1 NRLRSL
7 HKLAMPRPH
16 FLLCLRPPPRPTLFP
31 YTTLFRSE
39 DLPARQS
46 DSRPFDDA
54 GERAPAVSAR
64 GGRHRNYHED
74 LRGGAARST
83 AAAAIPSRA
92 GPASWN
98 ADYDRRGRRDW
109 PDDEAS
115 GGPPADTQLRNRLEA
130 LGRALT

>member
-54 GERAPAVSAR
+54 GERAPAVSPG

-74 LRGGAARST
+74 LRGGAARSP
-83 AAAAIPSRA
+83 AAAAIPSRT

-98 ADYDRRGRRDW
+98 ADDDRRGRRDLLE
-109 PDDEAS
+109 DATSDI
-115 GGPPADTQLRNRLEA
+115 PPAAPMLRNPH
-130 LGRALT
+130 

>member
-54 GERAPAVSAR
+54 GERAPAVSPG

-74 LRGGAARST
+74 LRGGAARSPARSEEHT
-83 AAAAIPSRA
+83 SELQSPDHLVCRLLLEKKKKKKQQRRA
-92 GPASWN
+92 NASN
-98 ADYDRRGRRDW
+98 
-109 PDDEAS
+109 
-115 GGPPADTQLRNRLEA
+115 
-130 LGRALT
+130 